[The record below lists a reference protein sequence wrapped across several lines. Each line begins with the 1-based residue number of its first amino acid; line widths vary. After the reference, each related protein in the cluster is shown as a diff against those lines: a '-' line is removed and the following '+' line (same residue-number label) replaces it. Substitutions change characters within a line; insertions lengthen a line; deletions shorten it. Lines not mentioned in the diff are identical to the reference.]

1 VNITIDTDDSGKV
14 NSQKTQHVDKYYT
27 QLYNYGVIPTEEKS
41 LKFHIKA
48 CKNAYVLLSATV
60 DLVSPD
66 YYEVVI
72 GGYDNSRMIIRRKYG
87 IHGYLAEVYIDAP
100 LSCNEFRPF
109 VVNWSTSGN
118 IQIAT
123 DSYLY
128 VNVTDPDPLPVNGL
142 GIMTAHGGT
151 GLWMFDLAG
160 IYIRLLK
167 WFHI

>member
-1 VNITIDTDDSGKV
+1 VNITIYTDDSGKV
-14 NSQKTQHVDKYYT
+14 NSLKTQNIEQYYT
-27 QLYNYGVIPTEEKS
+27 QLYNYGVIPTEERS

-48 CKNAYVLLSATV
+48 CKQGYILLSATR
-60 DLVSPD
+60 DLVSFD
-66 YYEVVI
+66 YYELVI
-72 GGYDNSRMIIRRKYG
+72 RGYNNSRVVIRRKYG
-87 IHGYLAEVYIDAP
+87 NHKYLAQVYIDAP

-142 GIMTAHGGT
+142 GIMTTYGAT

-160 IYIRLLK
+160 ICIRLLK
-167 WFHI
+167 CFHI